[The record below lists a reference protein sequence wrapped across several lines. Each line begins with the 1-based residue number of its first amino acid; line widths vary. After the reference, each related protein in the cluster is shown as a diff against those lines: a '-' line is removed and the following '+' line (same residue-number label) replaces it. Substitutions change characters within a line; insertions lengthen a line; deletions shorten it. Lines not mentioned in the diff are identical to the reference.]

1 MNNNKQNEWMEKLVK
16 NYRLPDEKE
25 TEKKQPIRLLK
36 ESQLKIILNKDKEKT
51 PKK

>member
-1 MNNNKQNEWMEKLVK
+1 MEKTKEQWMERLVK

-25 TEKKQPIRLLK
+25 SNNKKPIRLLK
-36 ESQLKIILNKDKEKT
+36 ESQLKIILSKDKEKA

>member
-1 MNNNKQNEWMEKLVK
+1 MSKETKDWMEKLVK

-25 TEKKQPIRLLK
+25 SNKTPKTLLK
-36 ESQLKIILNKDKEKT
+36 ESQLKIILNKDNKETK